1 MTQTLTVALAERSYP
16 ILIGQGILN
25 DAASLIAPYLRAP
38 RVVIVTDAHV
48 GALYADKL
56 MAECSSHGLRVDKIS
71 LPAGESTKSFS
82 HFSTLLEQL
91 LALKPDRKLCLIA
104 LGGGV
109 IGDITGFA
117 ASVLLRGVDFIQI
130 PTSLLAQVDSSVG
143 GKTGINT
150 SQGKN
155 LVGTFYQPKLVLID
169 TDTFDTLSAR
179 QRRAGYAEIIKYG
192 LLGDADFTAW
202 LMRHG
207 VDMLAGDKALLA
219 RAIHKSC
226 EMKAAI
232 VARDERESDARALL
246 NLGHTLAH
254 ALEAETGFGDILLH
268 GEAVAI
274 GMVFAAE
281 LSHALGLIDGNV
293 VTNLRAHLQA
303 VGLPST
309 PQAIRKNWD
318 VDALMAHMQMDK
330 KAENG
335 ALTFVLLRGI
345 GSAFVQKSVEYTKVR
360 AVLKYFVEQT

>member
-1 MTQTLTVALAERSYP
+1 MQTLTVALAERSYP
-16 ILIGQGILN
+16 ILIGQGILH
-25 DAASLIAPYLRAP
+25 DAASLVAPYLRAP

-56 MAECSSHGLRVDKIS
+56 MAECSSHGIKVDKIT
-71 LPAGESTKSFS
+71 LPAGESTKSFA

-91 LALKPDRKLCLIA
+91 LALTPDRKMCLIA

-150 SQGKN
+150 PQGKN

-169 TDTFDTLSAR
+169 TDTFDTLPAR
-179 QRRAGYAEIIKYG
+179 QRRAGYAEMIKYG
-192 LLGDADFTAW
+192 LLGDGEFAAW

-207 VDMLAGDKALLA
+207 EKILDGEKELLA
-219 RAIHKSC
+219 RAIYRSC

-274 GMVFAAE
+274 GMVFAAQ
-281 LSHALGLIDGNV
+281 LSHALGLIGADV
-293 VTNLRAHLQA
+293 ADSLRTHLQHI
-303 VGLPST
+303 GLPAL
-309 PQAIRKNWD
+309 PQHIRKDWD
-318 VDALMAHMQMDK
+318 AQALMAHMKSDK
-330 KAENG
+330 KAEDG
-335 ALTFVLLRGI
+335 ALTFVLMRAVGE
-345 GSAFVQKSVEYTKVR
+345 AFVQKSVESAMVHS
-360 AVLKYFVEQT
+360 VLTSFVEQT